1 MTICDIKSIRG
12 MRQARALTMEI
23 KKRGAGEDTIYKE
36 CAKEVREWNLISQN
50 STLLYWVIWR
60 KANFKGLSANLS

>member
-1 MTICDIKSIRG
+1 

-50 STLLYWVIWR
+50 STLLY
-60 KANFKGLSANLS
+60 